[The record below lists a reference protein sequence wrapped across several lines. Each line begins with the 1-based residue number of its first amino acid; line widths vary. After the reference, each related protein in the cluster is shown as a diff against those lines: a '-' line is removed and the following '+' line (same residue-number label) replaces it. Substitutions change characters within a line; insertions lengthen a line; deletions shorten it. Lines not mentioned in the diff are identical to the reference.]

1 MLHTAVTLA
10 HTIENSVASS
20 NVATTHTQRNAKKVT
35 WKVSRYHTK
44 FIIER
49 ELSVI

>member
-1 MLHTAVTLA
+1 MLHTAVKSA
-10 HTIENSVASS
+10 HMIENSVASS
-20 NVATTHTQRNAKKVT
+20 NIATTHTQCNAKKVT
-35 WKVSRYHTK
+35 WKVKHYRTK